1 MSVLLGEK
9 TVGDP
14 QFLNSVMVSRLQGT
28 LQNREKYLLE
38 STTRSYQEGGKTT
51 ENILEA
57 AIPIVFIIVY
67 PFCLYVLTP
76 EIHLIVC
83 HESPSNSYLEDCPI
97 DPLWK

>member
-1 MSVLLGEK
+1 M
-9 TVGDP
+9 
-14 QFLNSVMVSRLQGT
+14 
-28 LQNREKYLLE
+28 LE

-97 DPLWK
+97 DPLWKLHWNPMEIAWKYYGTPLEILLDITWKSYGNDM